1 MNTTN
6 YYNTFIE
13 VAEDC
18 PVQAAEAPSQ
28 SGPALSTAA
37 IQFEL
42 VAESPYIYTSD
53 DVIFRVHQL
62 KHDVS
67 DQSALAERERFFAN
81 GQPCMRSSALGKR
94 YGWGV
99 HSNPEGRLALY
110 ARESERYAQ
119 LASDPEIVH
128 LKALRSKRA

>member
-1 MNTTN
+1 MKTTN

-18 PVQAAEAPSQ
+18 PVPVAEVPSQ
-28 SGPALSTAA
+28 SSPVLSAAA
-37 IQFEL
+37 IQFEM
-42 VAESPYIYTSD
+42 VADFPYIYTSD

-62 KHDVS
+62 KHDVT
-67 DQSALAERERFFAN
+67 DESALAERERFFAK

-99 HSNPEGRLALY
+99 HSDPEGRLALY

-128 LKALRSKRA
+128 VKALRSKRA

>member
-1 MNTTN
+1 MKTTN
-6 YYNTFIE
+6 YYNTLIE

-18 PVQAAEAPSQ
+18 PVQVAEVPSQ
-28 SGPALSTAA
+28 SDPALSAAA
-37 IQFEL
+37 IQFEM
-42 VAESPYIYTSD
+42 VVESPYIYTSD

-62 KHDVS
+62 KHDVG
-67 DQSALAERERFFAN
+67 DESALAERERFVAK

-119 LASDPEIVH
+119 LASGPKIVH